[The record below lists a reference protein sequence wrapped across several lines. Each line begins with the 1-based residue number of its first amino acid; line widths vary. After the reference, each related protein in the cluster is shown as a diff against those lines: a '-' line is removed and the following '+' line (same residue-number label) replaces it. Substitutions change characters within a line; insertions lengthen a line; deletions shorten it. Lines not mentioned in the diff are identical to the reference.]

1 MADQAIA
8 CPSCGKK
15 IPLTRALRAE
25 IEASLR
31 RQFDEE
37 LAARE
42 RELEAKRDADLARAE
57 KEAAKKAERRLAQD
71 LEALRE
77 QLNEQT
83 REVDLARKQELGV
96 RKRERELER
105 ERQDLE
111 LTLARRLDDERRNLV
126 EETKA
131 RLADEHR
138 MKDAEKERQLAD
150 MRKQIDDLRRRA
162 EQGSQQLQG
171 EAGEGELEAVLR
183 EVCRADDIQPVSQ
196 GVRGADLTH
205 IVFDARGVR
214 VGTILWECKNT
225 RHWSD
230 VWIGKLKA
238 DQRAIHAE
246 VAILVSACLPKGVS
260 RFAWVDG
267 VLVTDF
273 ASAAGIAAIVRAQ
286 LIALAQARSAAVHKE
301 ERLELLH
308 RYLTGTD
315 FRHRVEAVVEAF
327 AAMRQDLEQ
336 ERRAAERQWARR
348 ARQLEAVTLNI
359 AGMYGDLQGLVPA
372 LPPIALLESPAP
384 EAEVA

>member
-83 REVDLARKQELGV
+83 REVDLARKQELAV

-111 LTLARRLDDERRNLV
+111 LTLARRLDDDRRNLV

-131 RLADEHR
+131 RFADEHR
-138 MKDAEKERQLAD
+138 MKDAEKERQ
-150 MRKQIDDLRRRA
+150 
-162 EQGSQQLQG
+162 
-171 EAGEGELEAVLR
+171 
-183 EVCRADDIQPVSQ
+183 
-196 GVRGADLTH
+196 
-205 IVFDARGVR
+205 
-214 VGTILWECKNT
+214 
-225 RHWSD
+225 
-230 VWIGKLKA
+230 
-238 DQRAIHAE
+238 
-246 VAILVSACLPKGVS
+246 
-260 RFAWVDG
+260 
-267 VLVTDF
+267 
-273 ASAAGIAAIVRAQ
+273 
-286 LIALAQARSAAVHKE
+286 
-301 ERLELLH
+301 
-308 RYLTGTD
+308 
-315 FRHRVEAVVEAF
+315 
-327 AAMRQDLEQ
+327 
-336 ERRAAERQWARR
+336 
-348 ARQLEAVTLNI
+348 
-359 AGMYGDLQGLVPA
+359 
-372 LPPIALLESPAP
+372 
-384 EAEVA
+384 